1 LIVATAT
8 LPVALPAILT
18 VPVASDVTP
27 LAVFRA
33 IVPQPTANTAQ
44 TNRVATDSRRAPWP
58 SGDRNIT
65 RRKVTKTT
73 DLSIRLRQKT
83 NNC

>member
-1 LIVATAT
+1 
-8 LPVALPAILT
+8 LT

-33 IVPQPTANTAQ
+33 IVPQPAANIAQ
-44 TNRVATDSRRAPWP
+44 TNRAATDSRRPPWP
-58 SGDRNIT
+58 SGNRNIT